1 MFIIGLSG
9 TNLSGKGSVRE
20 IIEKRFKTYST
31 SLSDIL
37 REDLK
42 QKGVEPTRDALIAYG
57 NELRKKEGS
66 GILARRTSEKMEKQ
80 AQAQDF
86 DIALF
91 DSVRNMIEIEFLK
104 KKYGG
109 RFKFLFV
116 DAPVEIRYKR
126 SLIRARAGEHQAS
139 FDQFKKMDD
148 IESGK
153 TGEAHVQQ
161 LVKCGQAADIMIIND
176 GTIEKLEEKVV
187 SLLKG
192 YLK

>member
-1 MFIIGLSG
+1 MLIIGLSG
-9 TNLSGKGSVRE
+9 TNLSGKGTVRE
-20 IIEKRFKTYST
+20 IIEKSFKTHST

-42 QKGVEPTRDALIAYG
+42 QKGIEPTRDALIAYG
-57 NELRKKEGS
+57 NELRKNKGS
-66 GILARRTSEKMEKQ
+66 DILARRTSEKLEKQ

-91 DSVRNMIEIEFLK
+91 DSVRNITEIEFLK
-104 KKYGG
+104 KRYGG

-126 SLIRARAGEHQAS
+126 SLSRARAGEHQTS
-139 FDQFKKMDD
+139 FEQFKKIDD

-161 LVKCGQAADIMIIND
+161 LVKCKEAADIVIINK
-176 GTIEKLEEKVV
+176 GTTEELEEKVV
-187 SLLKG
+187 SVLKE